1 MEKGIVKWFDA
12 VKGFGFITREG
23 KKDVF
28 VHFQDIQM
36 DGFKKL
42 VEGEEVEFE
51 TENVEKGIIAR
62 KVKRLNA

>member
-23 KKDVF
+23 KEDVF

-36 DGFKKL
+36 DGFRKL
-42 VEGEEVEFE
+42 IEGEEVEFE

-62 KVKRLNA
+62 KVKRINA